1 MELSAFAGNVEGDF
15 GRRVCGKRSYRKGAI
30 EPVRSDARCVRANYF
45 WASSLLARPWQWQ
58 WQRLLLLPRRW
69 SEFQPGSQRFCR
81 EVLCRPLMTM
91 ALDVVA
97 SLELAMDDAKAT
109 NFAVLCCLVRGSVI
123 AGVPRAIRKGSSLI
137 RNVARKRTFPKAG

>member
-1 MELSAFAGNVEGDF
+1 
-15 GRRVCGKRSYRKGAI
+15 
-30 EPVRSDARCVRANYF
+30 
-45 WASSLLARPWQWQ
+45 
-58 WQRLLLLPRRW
+58 
-69 SEFQPGSQRFCR
+69 
-81 EVLCRPLMTM
+81 MTM